1 MFCAL
6 TIGGDTQSTISH
18 RQETEEWNSTTI
30 ELRGE
35 PVSLTIM
42 KAIILY
48 DKLDLATKARSVLE
62 GAAERADP
70 PTHWS
75 VKRWRVNLLTLPGIG
90 KAALNDSTGAHLILL
105 ALRQSESLP
114 IWLPAWLEKW
124 AQRRQVKLAAFAVFD
139 TGAGDRLSK
148 KAPAE
153 LAQLIERHGLN
164 FVFGD
169 IGPNQDKSAVVSSNT
184 GLV

>member
-1 MFCAL
+1 
-6 TIGGDTQSTISH
+6 
-18 RQETEEWNSTTI
+18 
-30 ELRGE
+30 
-35 PVSLTIM
+35 M

-48 DKLDLATKARSVLE
+48 DKLDLATKARAVLE
-62 GAAERADP
+62 AAAERADP
-70 PTHWS
+70 PAPWS

-90 KAALNDSTGAHLILL
+90 KAALNDSAGAHLMLL